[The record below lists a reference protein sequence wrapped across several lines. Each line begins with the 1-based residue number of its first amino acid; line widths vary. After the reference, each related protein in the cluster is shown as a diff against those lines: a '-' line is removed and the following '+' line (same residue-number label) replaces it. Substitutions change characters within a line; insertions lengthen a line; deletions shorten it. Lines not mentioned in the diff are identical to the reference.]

1 MEKLSGAIITKEISQ
16 FKRERTREL
25 VDCRSGA
32 VRYVL
37 RAAGTAPFPAPAAT
51 AAADLNLAVA
61 LSRMSEKVRRITCQ
75 LRS

>member
-1 MEKLSGAIITKEISQ
+1 MEKLSGAIIANEICQ
-16 FKRERTREL
+16 FERDRAREL

-37 RAAGTAPFPAPAAT
+37 RAAGTAPFPAPVAT
-51 AAADLNLAVA
+51 AAADLNLAGA
-61 LSRMSEKVRRITCQ
+61 LSRMSEKGRRITCQ